1 MRREIWKVGVL
12 GSGVMGSAIAAHLAN
27 AGIPSLLLDIVPRAL
42 SPDEEKRGLTLTSPP
57 VRNRLARAALDAAL
71 KAKPAPF
78 FHSRLQNLIEI
89 GNFED
94 DLARV
99 AECDWII
106 EVVVENMAIK
116 KKLLAQV
123 AEHRKPGAIVT
134 TNTSGLSVAGM
145 SADCPKEFRQHFLGT
160 HFFNPVRYMKLLEII
175 PGPETLPE
183 VVAFMAE
190 FGERVLGKGIVYCK
204 DTPNFIGNRIGVYG
218 MMRTM
223 HLMLE
228 QGYSI
233 DEVDA
238 ITGPPLG
245 HPRSASFRTGDLAG
259 LDTLVHVCENVYESV
274 PGDESRDVFRVPQF
288 VKDLV
293 AQGRLGNKTGGGFYK
308 EAKDAQGQRVFL
320 VRDPKTGQDRPSEK
334 VKIPSLDAAKNLDD
348 PADRIRKTVYAED
361 RAGELAWPLTRD
373 TLAYSARRIGE
384 ITDSLVEIDRA
395 MRWGYNWELGPFET
409 WDALDVAKSVKRMKA
424 EGTAVPRWVDEMLAA
439 GKTSF
444 YVEREGARLAY
455 SPATKD
461 YAPVSV
467 HPRIILLPA
476 LKERSKLVKSTTSAS
491 LVDIGDGVLCL
502 EFHAKLNA
510 VDADIIAMLSAA
522 VDEVSANH
530 VGLVI
535 ANHDPQAFSAGANLM
550 LVYMAAQSQQWAE
563 IEKLVNDFQ
572 QANLKLKTSPRPV
585 VVAPAGLALGG
596 GAEMVLHG
604 TSVRAHCELYC
615 GLVEVGV
622 GLIPGAGGVKELAVR
637 ATDGLPE
644 GAQVPVDLTPFIFKA
659 FENIAMAR
667 VSMSAEEARE
677 NGFLKP
683 SDGVTLNRD
692 HLIQDAKDEVLH
704 QARMGFKRAFPRTDV
719 RVGGDATAAVL
730 VAGVQGLVRSGYASE
745 YDLKIA
751 TKLAHVI
758 TGGQVATGTRVSEQY
773 LLDLEREAFVSLVA
787 EPKTQERIQHM
798 LMKNKPLRN

>member
-1 MRREIWKVGVL
+1 MKREIRKAAVL

-27 AGIPSLLLDIVPRAL
+27 AGIPSVLLDIVPREL
-42 SPDEEKRGLTLTSPP
+42 SPDEQKRGLTLASPP

-71 KAKPAPF
+71 RAKPAPF
-78 FHSRLQNLIEI
+78 FHNALQGLIEI

-94 DLARV
+94 DFGRIAD
-99 AECDWII
+99 CDWII

-116 KKLLAQV
+116 KKLLARV
-123 AEHRKPGAIVT
+123 AENRKPDSIVS

-175 PGPETLPE
+175 PGPDTGAE
-183 VVAFMAE
+183 VVEFMAE

-218 MMRTM
+218 MLQTM

-228 QGYSI
+228 KGYSVE
-233 DEVDA
+233 EVDA

-274 PGDESRDVFRVPQF
+274 PGDESREGFRVPQF

-293 AQGRLGNKTGGGFYK
+293 AEGRLGNKTGGGFYR
-308 EAKDAQGQRVFL
+308 ESKDAEGNRIFL
-320 VRDPKTGQDRPSEK
+320 VRDPKSGQDRPAEK
-334 VKIPSLDAAKNLDD
+334 VKIDSLNLAKNLDD
-348 PADRIRKTVYAED
+348 PADRIRSTVYADD
-361 RAGELAWPLTRD
+361 RGGQLAWPLTRD

-384 ITDSLVEIDRA
+384 IADSLVEIDRG
-395 MRWGYNWELGPFET
+395 MRWGYNWDLGPFEV
-409 WDALDVAKSVKRMKA
+409 WDAIGVAKSVKRMKA
-424 EGTAVPRWVDEMLAA
+424 DGTAVPGWVGDMLAS
-439 GKTSF
+439 GKETF
-444 YVEREGARLAY
+444 YVRRNGACLAY
-455 SPATKD
+455 SPGKKD
-461 YAPVSV
+461 YVPVEV
-467 HPRIILLPA
+467 HPRIILLPS
-476 LKERSKLVKSTTSAS
+476 LKERNHLVRSNASAS
-491 LVDIGDGVLCL
+491 LVDLGDGVLCL
-502 EFHAKLNA
+502 EFHSKMNS
-510 VDADIIAMLSAA
+510 VDADIISMLSEA
-522 VDEVSANH
+522 VDAASANYE
-530 VGLVI
+530 GLVI
-535 ANHDPQAFSAGANLM
+535 ANHDPQSFSAGANLM
-550 LVYMAAQSQQWAE
+550 LVYLAAQSQQWTE
-563 IEKLVNDFQ
+563 IERLVNDFQ
-572 QANLKLKTSPRPV
+572 QANMKLKTSPCPV

-622 GLIPGAGGVKELAVR
+622 GLVPGAGGVKEMAVR
-637 ATDGLPE
+637 ASSGLPE
-644 GAQVPVDLTPFIFKA
+644 GGQIPIDLTPFIFKA
-659 FENIAMAR
+659 FENIAMAK
-667 VSMSAEEARE
+667 VSTSAEEARE

-704 QARMGFKRAFPRTDV
+704 QARIGFKRALPRSDV

-730 VAGVQGLVRSGYASE
+730 VAGVQGLVRSGFASE

-751 TKLAHVI
+751 TKLAHAL
-758 TGGQVATGTRVSEQY
+758 TGGQVATGTKVSEQY
-773 LLDLEREAFVSLVA
+773 LLDLEREAFLSLVA
-787 EPKTQERIQHM
+787 EAKTQERIQHM
-798 LMKNKPLRN
+798 LTTNKPLRN